1 MLHTIAMGGVV
12 AGHYRDLVVWQ
23 KSMDLVEVVYDL
35 SDSYPKREIYSLA
48 DQTRRAVVSVASN
61 IAEGQAHQSHREFIR
76 FLRLARG
83 SLAEVETQIEIGA
96 RLHYIKIENCARVL
110 EAADEIGRM
119 IAGLIAS
126 IQRKLEE
133 EQRSSQNEEAS
144 AMHH

>member
-1 MLHTIAMGGVV
+1 M

-23 KSMDLVEVVYDL
+23 KSMDLVEIVYGL

-48 DQTRRAVVSVASN
+48 DQSRRAVVSVASN

-76 FLRLARG
+76 FLRLSRG
-83 SLAEVETQIEIGA
+83 SLAEVETQIEIA
-96 RLHYIKIENCARVL
+96 VRLRYIQVEDGKRVF

-119 IAGLIAS
+119 LSGLIAS

-133 EQRSSQNEEAS
+133 QQQQEQQEETAP
-144 AMHH
+144 AHR